1 MESAGKTKMK
11 EITFSL
17 IEIFISL
24 IVETI
29 ILGGVFTW
37 VSTKTA
43 QRNEQALKSEM
54 DTIEGQNKLIYQE
67 LKREIESSRNDI
79 ISQIKESTGGQ
90 YK

>member
-1 MESAGKTKMK
+1 MK

-43 QRNEQALKSEM
+43 QRNEQALKSELSK
-54 DTIEGQNKLIYQE
+54 IENQNKLIYQE
-67 LKREIESSRNDI
+67 LKREVESCRGDLL
-79 ISQIKESTGGQ
+79 SQIKESTGGQ

>member
-1 MESAGKTKMK
+1 MK

>member
-1 MESAGKTKMK
+1 MK

-54 DTIEGQNKLIYQE
+54 NTIEEQNKLIYQE
-67 LKREIESSRNDI
+67 LSREIQSSRNDV

>member
-1 MESAGKTKMK
+1 MNG
-11 EITFSL
+11 ITLSL

-29 ILGGVFTW
+29 ILGGLFTW
-37 VSTKTA
+37 VSNKTS

-54 DTIEGQNKLIYQE
+54 NTIENQNKLIYQE

-79 ISQIKESTGGQ
+79 ISQIKESAGGQ

>member
-1 MESAGKTKMK
+1 MK

-37 VSTKTA
+37 ISNKTA
-43 QRNEQALKSEM
+43 KTNEQALKNEM
-54 DTIEGQNKLIYQE
+54 STIEAQNKLIFQE
-67 LKREIESSRNDI
+67 LKAEIKSSRDDV
-79 ISQIKESTGGQ
+79 ISQIKESAKKGG
-90 YK
+90 